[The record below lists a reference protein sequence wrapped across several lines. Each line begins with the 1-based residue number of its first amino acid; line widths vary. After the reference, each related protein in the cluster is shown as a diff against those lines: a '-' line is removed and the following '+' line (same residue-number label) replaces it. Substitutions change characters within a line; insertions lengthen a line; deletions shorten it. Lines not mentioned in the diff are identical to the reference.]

1 MLELALLEIRN
12 NNDVHCYGYALRI
25 CVWLVCGPAR
35 HLSRGCCSV
44 HTQGAKASAVI
55 SILELCETISIRVRQ
70 EERDVDRT

>member
-1 MLELALLEIRN
+1 M
-12 NNDVHCYGYALRI
+12 
-25 CVWLVCGPAR
+25 CVAGGAGLAR

-55 SILELCETISIRVRQ
+55 SILELCETINIRVGQ